1 VYDPVNK
8 TNAPARRAPRSRAGS
23 GKRERNNLRNREQII
38 AAARESFCEL
48 GFGAS
53 TVRDIMRRSGLA
65 SGTFYNYF
73 DDKESVLREIV
84 LTFAARVRQRVHEA
98 RMTAA
103 TLEELIRT
111 AFHATFTLYSQDRLL
126 VTLVA
131 RNAGDVYELIASNVV
146 DPAIRDLAED
156 LEARSAEFGIETLD
170 LDGFAHAGVALASEF
185 GFRLIQQR
193 PMDIERTTD
202 FVTDLMLGGI
212 ERMSRTRGRGRA
224 RRRRT

>member
-1 VYDPVNK
+1 MATTAGDGRAK
-8 TNAPARRAPRSRAGS
+8 APSAGASRTLRMVA
-23 GKRERNNLRNREQII
+23 GKRERNNIRNRDQIV

-84 LTFAARVRQRVHEA
+84 VSFAAKVRDKVHQARMEA
-98 RMTAA
+98 R
-103 TLEELIRT
+103 TLEELIHSAFRASFT
-111 AFHATFTLYSQDRLL
+111 AYSQDRLI
-126 VTLVA
+126 VTLIA
-131 RNAGDVYELIASNVV
+131 RNAGDVHEILAANVM

-156 LEARSAEFGIETLD
+156 LEARSAEFGISGLD

-185 GFRLIQQR
+185 GFRLIQEK
-193 PMDIERTTD
+193 PYDIDGAVD
-202 FVTDLMLGGI
+202 FVTDLMLGGM
-212 ERMSRTRGRGRA
+212 ERMTRRGG
-224 RRRRT
+224 